1 MAGPDAPRPAHLPG
15 VDPEDLA
22 AGHETSDANVRAILG
37 VGVGLLIVL
46 GIAFVAITLL
56 VGSYAGQPLALN
68 RLPGLAPQPTPI
80 LPPEPRLQVE
90 PGQELR
96 QYLAQQ
102 EQRLHSYG
110 WVDRQAGVV
119 RIPIERAIDLLA
131 QRGLPARPADAAQQ
145 YRDHA
150 DRSPSDASAGRVE
163 EPTVP

>member
-1 MAGPDAPRPAHLPG
+1 MAEPDEQRPDRLPG

-22 AGHETSDANVRAILG
+22 AGHETSDASVRAV
-37 VGVGLLIVL
+37 VGVGIGLLVVI

-56 VGSYAGQPLALN
+56 VGSYAGQPLALD
-68 RLPGLAPQPTPI
+68 RLPGLAPQPTPV

-90 PGQELR
+90 PAQELR
-96 QYLAQQ
+96 QYLDQQ

-119 RIPIERAIDLLA
+119 RIPIDRAIDLLA
-131 QRGLPARPADAAQQ
+131 QRGLPARPADAEQQ
-145 YRDHA
+145 YRDRA